1 MSGGFRADERQAF
14 MDNISTPPQDMSVF
28 YITDSSHE
36 DYYWF
41 ASQLDA
47 YEIAV
52 VVDKPTINGYS
63 GHFPAGWGFSDPND
77 ENYEAYVDYWISLH
91 GLTNVY
97 AYDKALNVWI
107 KR

>member
-1 MSGGFRADERQAF
+1 M
-14 MDNISTPPQDMSVF
+14 
-28 YITDSSHE
+28 
-36 DYYWF
+36 
-41 ASQLDA
+41 
-47 YEIAV
+47 
-52 VVDKPTINGYS
+52 DKPTINGYS